1 MRHLHMGYWL
11 DRKAREFDQ
20 PLKNA
25 SGVQEYYPVARDVST
40 FLYTR
45 WDAAANPN
53 DQIYLGYFDGTPA
66 AALPFS
72 DIAANDSDP
81 YPAGDRYVFFSST
94 RAGGQG
100 NYDLYLAAI
109 NTGATWSLSEIN
121 PNLNTPL
128 HELGASYAST
138 QGSATVIVS
147 SIPHRFSL
155 SQNYPNP
162 FNPSTWITYQIA
174 APGEVSLVIYNVMGQ
189 SVRTLVAGHQ
199 DAEIFQ
205 VEWGGKDDSGQKV
218 SSGVYLYRLVSQ
230 KAVEI
235 RRMLLLK

>member
-1 MRHLHMGYWL
+1 MASRRTLRS
-11 DRKAREFDQ
+11 DRRARI
-20 PLKNA
+20 P
-25 SGVQEYYPVARDVST
+25 
-40 FLYTR
+40 
-45 WDAAANPN
+45 
-53 DQIYLGYFDGTPA
+53 
-66 AALPFS
+66 
-72 DIAANDSDP
+72 
-81 YPAGDRYVFFSST
+81 

-128 HELGASYAST
+128 HELGASYASA

-162 FNPSTWITYQIA
+162 FNPNTWITYQIA

-205 VEWGGKDDSGQKV
+205 LEWGGKDDSGQKV

-230 KAVEI
+230 KAVET

>member
-66 AALPFS
+66 AALLFN
-72 DIAANDSDP
+72 DVAANDYDP

-94 RAGGQG
+94 RAGGQE
-100 NYDLYLAAI
+100 NYDLYLADI

-128 HELGASYAST
+128 HELGASYHPFE
-138 QGSATVIVS
+138 GGR
-147 SIPHRFSL
+147 RF
-155 SQNYPNP
+155 
-162 FNPSTWITYQIA
+162 A
-174 APGEVSLVIYNVMGQ
+174 
-189 SVRTLVAGHQ
+189 
-199 DAEIFQ
+199 
-205 VEWGGKDDSGQKV
+205 
-218 SSGVYLYRLVSQ
+218 
-230 KAVEI
+230 
-235 RRMLLLK
+235 